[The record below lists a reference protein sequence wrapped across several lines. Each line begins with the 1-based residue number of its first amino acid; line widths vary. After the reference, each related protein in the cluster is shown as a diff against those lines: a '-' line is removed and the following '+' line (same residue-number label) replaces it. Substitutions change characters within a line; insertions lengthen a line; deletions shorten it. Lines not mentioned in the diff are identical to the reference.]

1 VPVDFDRTGTGSSVQ
16 CVRVFGS
23 CAIVSARRRPSEFAF
38 ANAFKREYGV
48 APGRYRRQV
57 SQPVTAAQPVTTATT
72 VLPGANEPA

>member
-1 VPVDFDRTGTGSSVQ
+1 MCHRLGMPAAVGV
-16 CVRVFGS
+16 
-23 CAIVSARRRPSEFAF
+23 AF

-48 APGRYRRQV
+48 APGRYRRQA